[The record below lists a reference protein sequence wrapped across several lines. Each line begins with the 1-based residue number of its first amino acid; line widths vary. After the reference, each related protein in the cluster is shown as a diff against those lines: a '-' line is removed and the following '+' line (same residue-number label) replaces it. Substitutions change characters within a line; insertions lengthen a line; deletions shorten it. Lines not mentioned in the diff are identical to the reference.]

1 MTLNMKKP
9 TIIAAIASVMLLA
22 APQQAEAQFF
32 KKLGKAI
39 GDTAKETW
47 NNAKNAAKNNQTN
60 GEKGNSSDSKLST
73 AGNGNIENPNLT
85 VTLVSCIRN
94 GNEVMVTYN
103 VTNNNATDRSYGILD
118 CDVLDLEYHTMA
130 YDEKGKR
137 HLLDFIFNDNRIR
150 TNIDCMAGVS
160 LPHGITVPLV
170 MVVKF
175 VDPSIKKM
183 ARLQL
188 AFNHYKFTVEN
199 VPIEEPEQKVAD
211 ATDAN
216 NLNILGIS
224 LGQSKSTVESQLKAN
239 GFKDV
244 TVYDSKETRGTFYG
258 KVSRVAVF
266 EYQGKVTVSLSDVNS
281 YTKALAQ
288 QRVNQLKQQLQGD
301 GTTTK
306 QTGMGVE
313 NPSYIIKQKGG
324 TIQIFYHDEDE
335 MDGSSGRYMVECVFH
350 NQEFNIE

>member
-1 MTLNMKKP
+1 MKQKIVMKTL
-9 TIIAAIASVMLLA
+9 AIAVALLLA
-22 APQQAEAQFF
+22 APQQAEAQFL

-60 GEKGNSSDSKLST
+60 GEKGNSSGSTLST
-73 AGNGNIENPNLT
+73 A
-85 VTLVSCIRN
+85 
-94 GNEVMVTYN
+94 
-103 VTNNNATDRSYGILD
+103 
-118 CDVLDLEYHTMA
+118 
-130 YDEKGKR
+130 
-137 HLLDFIFNDNRIR
+137 
-150 TNIDCMAGVS
+150 
-160 LPHGITVPLV
+160 
-170 MVVKF
+170 
-175 VDPSIKKM
+175 
-183 ARLQL
+183 
-188 AFNHYKFTVEN
+188 EN
-199 VPIEEPEQKVAD
+199 VPIEEPEQKVVD

-258 KVSRVAVF
+258 KASRVAVF

-281 YTKALAQ
+281 YTKTLAQ
-288 QRVNQLKQQLQGD
+288 QRINQLKQQLQGD
-301 GTTTK
+301 GTATK

-335 MDGSSGRYMVECVFH
+335 MDGNSGRYMVECVFH